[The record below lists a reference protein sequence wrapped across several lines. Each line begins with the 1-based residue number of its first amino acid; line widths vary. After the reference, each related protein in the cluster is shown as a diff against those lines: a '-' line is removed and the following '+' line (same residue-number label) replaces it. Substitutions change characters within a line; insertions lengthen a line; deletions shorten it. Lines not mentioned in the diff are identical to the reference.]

1 MMGTDDVRW
10 LRRHAMITPF
20 GAAVTTW
27 LLSAWV
33 GGGQWLFWHDL
44 DSVQAMATL
53 GTITWGMAA
62 VLAEGGYKLVF
73 WAMDERRRRRMEQE
87 IDTMLRVRDRLK
99 QENDAVGVAV
109 LGDMINDLQH

>member
-44 DSVQAMATL
+44 EPVQAMATL

-62 VLAEGGYKLVF
+62 VLAEGGIKLVF
-73 WAMDERRRRRMEQE
+73 WVIEERRRKLTERE
-87 IDTMLRVRDRLK
+87 IDTLISARERLK
-99 QENDAVGVAV
+99 QENDEAGAAV
-109 LGDMINDLQH
+109 LDGMIDDLRR